1 MEVDKEVCFL
11 VHCVLLTRW
20 SKRVAPTLA
29 RRAFTVGKGVVKDVL
44 GGKWVEASFKRRAK
58 EARVGL
64 LSDMENSVFH
74 FNPSYKKCSKKVKK
88 KKKSATLTL
97 HSGLGS
103 VLQIVYIVLVHTV
116 QVLIWIDKVVQNRH
130 VQS

>member
-1 MEVDKEVCFL
+1 MSGALQAYVP
-11 VHCVLLTRW
+11 VLY
-20 SKRVAPTLA
+20 RVVPKLA

-44 GGKWVEASFKRRAK
+44 GGKRVEASFRRRAK

-88 KKKSATLTL
+88 KKKYTL
-97 HSGLGS
+97 
-103 VLQIVYIVLVHTV
+103 VLV
-116 QVLIWIDKVVQNRH
+116 LCSKLCI
-130 VQS
+130 